1 MRCLLSE
8 AGAAAAGSGRALY
21 PCDSS
26 SRCSADRDFGSKTVA
41 EGRGVIEESQ
51 FLLQCGMSEL
61 VFVCSCLH
69 SLMSLVNNPQ
79 SQRTV
84 STVGKVEMNLA
95 NCLTTQK
102 IETIDHMFHIY
113 CIIYLM
119 I

>member
-8 AGAAAAGSGRALY
+8 AGAAAAGCGRALY

-26 SRCSADRDFGSKTVA
+26 SRCSVDRDFGSKTVA

-84 STVGKVEMNLA
+84 SHGWKSRDESEICVK
-95 NCLTTQK
+95 TQK
-102 IETIDHMFHIY
+102 IETIDHMFHY
-113 CIIYLM
+113 TV
-119 I
+119 